1 MCTKAHLFKK
11 APMEKQNLNFYLEKN
26 KISEFIKIRRKSL
39 KITQLDLAKYCDLSR
54 EGILKIESGKSDI
67 QLSTLVKI
75 SKILG
80 FKLKIEI
87 EKD

>member
-1 MCTKAHLFKK
+1 
-11 APMEKQNLNFYLEKN
+11 MEKQNLNFYLEKN